1 VDCPCQKNNLNL
13 FLVGKGGAHYAGT
26 KATPKAGAGGAVR
39 RKDTLAKKEGVTKIG
54 NNVYFYTG

>member
-1 VDCPCQKNNLNL
+1 MLSFQ
-13 FLVGKGGAHYAGT
+13 VGKGGSHYSGN
-26 KATPKAGAGGAVR
+26 KQTPKTAGGAR